1 MPSAP
6 REAAP
11 PFFNQSAKDHA
22 LSSDVGT
29 HWIQQSV
36 LRLFRQEWVEWRFA
50 FDVHCNDFVPLFLL
64 LCARSP
70 QAHTQ
75 TSTPPEPQPRISFMT
90 PYFLFAVHALAASQ
104 LASAR
109 FDCYCHCFEFAGT
122 YCNTCCC
129 RCCFPKVSSCRS
141 SAMCSMRSPS
151 VANTTSHSSA
161 TASFHTC
168 ATASI
173 LLIPWGKCWRHSSA
187 LCLRHCV
194 RASAPRGSSLAL
206 AACTSGSTD
215 ASQSQRAPQRAH

>member
-161 TASFHTC
+161 TASFHTSC
-168 ATASI
+168 EYFAY
-173 LLIPWGKCWRHSSA
+173 PVGQ
-187 LCLRHCV
+187 V
-194 RASAPRGSSLAL
+194 L
-206 AACTSGSTD
+206 AAFVCSLPATLRSGFSSTWFVAGTGSMYFGVD
-215 ASQSQRAPQRAH
+215 